1 MRIISERILRE
12 YWEAHADTR
21 GPLEAWLEFVRRAK
35 WEKPADAQKAY
46 GDDVVI
52 SSRRLVFNI
61 KGNNY
66 RLVADVHYN
75 SGILFIRFIGT
86 HAEYNKID
94 AKTV

>member
-1 MRIISERILRE
+1 MMIISEKVSRE
-12 YWEAHADTR
+12 YWKAHANAR
-21 GPLEAWLEFVRRAK
+21 GSLEAWLEFVRRAE
-35 WEKPADAQKAY
+35 WEKPADAQMAY

-75 SGILFIRFIGT
+75 SGILFVRFIGT

-94 AKTV
+94 AKTI